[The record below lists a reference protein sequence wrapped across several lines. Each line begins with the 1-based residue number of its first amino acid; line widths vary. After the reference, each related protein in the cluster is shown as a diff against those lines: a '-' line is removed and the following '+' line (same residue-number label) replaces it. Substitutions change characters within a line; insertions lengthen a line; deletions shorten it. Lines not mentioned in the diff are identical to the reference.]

1 MREFNAWFVVSGVR
15 LMVITFFLP
24 LAAALIALACCLLVI
39 RNAQK
44 WQLMDKPNHRSS
56 HVRPTPGGGG
66 VGVVLAGVLTGLCLV
81 WFSGWAW
88 ILGATVIAMSIV
100 LAAVGLIDD
109 MRPMR
114 ASYRLGV
121 QLFVSGAILF
131 AMGGVPEFE
140 RFMGGNIMGAN
151 NFGRMFMYPLL
162 LLVILWWINLFN
174 FMDGIDGLA
183 GSQAV
188 FMLLSGAGLLAWLNP
203 FVTAHPMWLWMLC
216 ISAAVVGFLLLNWAP
231 AKIFMG
237 DVGSI
242 YLALMIL
249 SLALMSIRYQ
259 WVSVP
264 AGLGMW
270 AILGAVFATDAT
282 VTLLV
287 RMATGQRWHE
297 GHRSHVYQQL
307 SRRWASHQKVTA
319 LYMGINLLWLLPLA
333 AACVVWPQWA
343 LALIFLAYLPLIA
356 ATFILGAGRPE
367 QGEKTA

>member
-1 MREFNAWFVVSGVR
+1 MVATFV
-15 LMVITFFLP
+15 LP

-39 RNAQK
+39 RYAQK

-56 HVRPTPGGGG
+56 HVTPTPGGGG

-81 WFSGWAW
+81 WFSGWTW
-88 ILGATVIAMSIV
+88 ILGATVIAVSSV

-114 ASYRLGV
+114 ASYRLWV
-121 QLFVSGAILF
+121 QLIVSTALLF
-131 AMGGVPEFE
+131 SMGGVPEFE
-140 RFMGGNIMGAN
+140 RFAYGYT
-151 NFGRMFMYPLL
+151 GRMLLYPLL

-183 GSQAV
+183 GSQAG

-203 FVTAHPMWLWMLC
+203 AVMAHPMWLWMLC
-216 ISAAVVGFLLLNWAP
+216 LSAAVIGFLLLNWPP

-237 DVGSI
+237 DVGSV

-249 SLALMSIRYQ
+249 SLGLMSIRYQ

-264 AGLGMW
+264 AGLGIW
-270 AILGAVFATDAT
+270 AILGAVFVSDAT

-297 GHRSHVYQQL
+297 GHRSHLYQRL
-307 SRRWASHQKVTA
+307 SRRWGSHQKVTA
-319 LYMGINLLWLLPLA
+319 LYITINVLWLLPLA
-333 AACVVWPQWA
+333 VACVMWPKWV
-343 LALIFLAYLPLIA
+343 LVFILLAYCPLMA
-356 ATFILGAGRPE
+356 ATYILGAGRPE
-367 QGEKTA
+367 LTEKAA